1 MARFRVVVSD
11 QVFPSLDVER
21 EILAGID
28 AELLVA
34 DGTADGL
41 VQIGAEADG
50 ILNTYLPID
59 PPLIARLP
67 GCRIVARY
75 GIGVDNI
82 DVAAAAKAG
91 IVVTNVPDYSVEEV
105 AVHTLA
111 LILAVLRRLPA
122 ADRKVRDGGWGLDG
136 LRPIRRVSELSFG
149 LVGFGRIGQKV
160 ALGIEAIGGRVAVYD
175 PYLTARPGLPAI
187 VNLDELVSTSD
198 VISIHAPLTPE
209 TRGLFD
215 AVRIASM
222 PAGSVLVNTSRGG
235 LVVLDAV
242 LDALRDGHLAGAA
255 LDVFEREPVDAGRL
269 SGVPNL
275 LVTPHMAYYSEQS
288 IAESQRK
295 AATQVAKVLAGEPP
309 DYPIKP

>member
-59 PPLIARLP
+59 APLIARLP

-111 LILAVLRRLPA
+111 LILAVLRRIPA

-160 ALGIEAIGGRVAVYD
+160 ALGIEALGGRVAVYD

-295 AATQVAKVLAGEPP
+295 AATQVTKVLTGEPP